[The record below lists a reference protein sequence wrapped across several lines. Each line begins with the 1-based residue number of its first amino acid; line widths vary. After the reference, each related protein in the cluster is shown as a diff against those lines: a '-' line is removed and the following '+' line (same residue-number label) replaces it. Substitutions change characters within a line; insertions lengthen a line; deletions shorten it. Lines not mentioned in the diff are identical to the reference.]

1 MGRGEHLL
9 RIYHSLYRHFG
20 PQHWW
25 PGETPFEVIIGAILT
40 QNTSW
45 KNVEKA
51 IISLKSSGLF
61 TPKGLYNTRVDI
73 LARLIKASGYF
84 NIKARRLKNF
94 LTFLFND
101 YRGDLDA
108 MLKEDGLILRERLLK
123 VNGLGPETVDSILLY
138 AAGYPVFVVDAYTKR
153 IFSRHGFITLN
164 ATYHQVQ
171 TLFMEGLPKDPD
183 LYNEYHALTVR
194 VGKDLCK
201 KTPLCS
207 SCPLEYDLHKR
218 AKNVKLK
225 N

>member
-9 RIYHSLYRHFG
+9 KIYHSLYRHFG

-25 PGETPFEVIIGAILT
+25 PGETPFEVMIGAILT

-45 KNVEKA
+45 KNVERA
-51 IISLKSSGLF
+51 ISSLKSSGLF

-73 LARLIKASGYF
+73 LARLIKSSGYF

-101 YRGDLDA
+101 YGGDLDA

-153 IFSRHGFITLN
+153 IFSRHDFITLN

-171 TLFMEGLPKDPD
+171 ALFMEGLPKDPV
-183 LYNEYHALTVR
+183 LYNEYHALIVR

-201 KTPLCS
+201 KTPICS
-207 SCPLEYDLHKR
+207 ICPLEYDLHKGV
-218 AKNVKLK
+218 KNVKLK